1 MVDASGSLSGTDA
14 ALEAL
19 AEYYTRAVAF
29 RSHAGPII
37 RNDPIDSIITV
48 SPGKN
53 ANRGGR

>member
-14 ALEAL
+14 ALGAL
-19 AEYYTRAVAF
+19 AERAVAF
-29 RSHAGPII
+29 RSHAGPVI